1 MSVFTRRTLLTAA
14 STLVAASTLAA
25 CGGEKEKGG
34 PKADANGITTINVG
48 ATPKP
53 HAEILKFIQD
63 NLAKDAGLDI
73 VITEY
78 TDYQIPNQALKD
90 GDIDANYYQTIPFL
104 EEQKKAKGY
113 KFVALAP
120 VHVEPLGLYSKKF
133 KNVADLPEGG
143 EIAIPND
150 PTNRGRAIAL
160 LVANKLVGVTE
171 GVDPRSAKVAD
182 VTVNPKNFKITEVDA
197 PLIPRALGDFAAG
210 VINGNYAIEAGLNPA
225 KDSLVLESAENNPN
239 ANLLVVREGDEN
251 NPAIQKLEKLLHSE
265 QVKKFINDNYEGAVI
280 PAF

>member
-14 STLVAASTLAA
+14 SALVAASTLAA

-34 PKADANGITTINVG
+34 PKADANGVTTINVG

-53 HAEILKFIQD
+53 HAEILKFIQE

-73 VITEY
+73 VVTEY

-113 KFVALAP
+113 KFVPLAP
-120 VHVEPLGLYSKKF
+120 VHVEPLGLYSKNF